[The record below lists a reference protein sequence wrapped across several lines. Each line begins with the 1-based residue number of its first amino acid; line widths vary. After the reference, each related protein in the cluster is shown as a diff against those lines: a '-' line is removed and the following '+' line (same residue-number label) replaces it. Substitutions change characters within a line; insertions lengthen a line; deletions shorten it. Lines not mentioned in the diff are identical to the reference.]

1 MDSQDHQDLQ
11 ASKAQAVSLGNQAY
25 EVKLE
30 YPAHRVRQRR
40 GAYQGFQEEM
50 EQWVHRDHQDC
61 QGHRVCQGYRV
72 HKVARVKS
80 EWEHL
85 DREEKGEIQDQA
97 VEMEDQAW
105 LENVDYQGLL
115 VVEEELETKVTVDR
129 LERKERRVMQSQSL
143 DHLGFEESKERLET
157 VVRKEVKEKRE

>member
-1 MDSQDHQDLQ
+1 
-11 ASKAQAVSLGNQAY
+11 
-25 EVKLE
+25 
-30 YPAHRVRQRR
+30 
-40 GAYQGFQEEM
+40 
-50 EQWVHRDHQDC
+50 
-61 QGHRVCQGYRV
+61 
-72 HKVARVKS
+72 
-80 EWEHL
+80 
-85 DREEKGEIQDQA
+85 
-97 VEMEDQAW
+97 MEDQAW